1 MLYLRRV
8 SRLTGRP
15 PNCLRA
21 AMHTRHVNF
30 PMHSELAVVAAAA
43 SFIFQL
49 AIFQGQFAE
58 IYNYY
63 TISQAVSNICCG
75 PRDIYAKLLLF
86 IDSRVPW
93 LKLIQRR
100 KLTAELHNLLLLL
113 SLSTNLG
120 CVAIQIYHS
129 SLLSKQKMSR

>member
-49 AIFQGQFAE
+49 AIFQGQFAKN
-58 IYNYY
+58 YNYY
-63 TISQAVSNICCG
+63 TISQAVAICSG

-86 IDSRVPW
+86 IDSRVPR
-93 LKLIQRR
+93 LNFIQLRR
-100 KLTAELHNLLLLL
+100 LTVELHNLLLLL
-113 SLSTNLG
+113 SLSTHLG
-120 CVAIQIYHS
+120 RVAIKMYHS
-129 SLLSKQKMSR
+129 NPLSKQKMSR